1 MDNSK
6 ELIVDTCLLAGR
18 IMMESGSEVYRV
30 EDTMSRIAASAGEPD
45 SISYVTVTGLF
56 MGLRNGHH
64 TQVENVGERTINLE
78 KVSSVNQL
86 SRQFAEK
93 KIELNELYGS
103 LEKIDRETPFFP
115 LWMQII
121 SAGLVSSFMMY
132 LFVETWSDFLITF
145 LVGIIGFSVKYNIKK
160 QLDVKYVDVF
170 FAAFFIGI
178 CASLTVHLGW
188 GQNVDSII
196 IGAIMPHVPG
206 VAITTSFRDILAG
219 HLLSGI
225 ARGTEAIIIAL
236 AIGIGIVVSLSMM
249 GGGIL

>member
-1 MDNSK
+1 METSK

-30 EDTMSRIAASAGEPD
+30 EDTMSRIAASAGEPE

-64 TQVENVGERTINLE
+64 TQVENVGERSIDLG
-78 KVSSVNQL
+78 KVASVNQL

-93 KIELNELYGS
+93 KIDLEELYRS
-103 LEKIDRETPFFP
+103 LKTIDHQTSFFP
-115 LWMQII
+115 FWIQVL
-121 SAGLVSSFMMY
+121 SAGLISSLMMY
-132 LFVETWSDFLITF
+132 LFVEEWSDFLITF
-145 LVGIIGFSVKYNIKK
+145 VIGASGFLVKNSIRAHI
-160 QLDVKYVDVF
+160 DVKYVDLF
-170 FAAFFIGI
+170 FATFFIGI
-178 CASLTVHLGW
+178 CAFLSVKLNLA
-188 GQNVDSII
+188 NSVDSVI

-236 AIGIGIVVSLSMM
+236 AIGIGIVASLSFM
-249 GGGIL
+249 GGL